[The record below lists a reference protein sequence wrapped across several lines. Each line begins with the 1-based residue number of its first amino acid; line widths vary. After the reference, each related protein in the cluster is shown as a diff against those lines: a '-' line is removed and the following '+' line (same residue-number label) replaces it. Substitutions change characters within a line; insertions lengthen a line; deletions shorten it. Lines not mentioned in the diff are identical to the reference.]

1 MFRRKGTNKNK
12 LWDSL
17 VAQWLGHNSFSAEGL
32 ASVPGG
38 GMKISQTTR
47 PKERKKKMCV
57 CVCAHV
63 CVCILAC
70 VQHTCEL
77 RRAINT
83 PDEMELYQGAFVV
96 LKLKHINSYYV
107 IIITVIIT
115 INSYKLLL
123 YDIKKLLQLLLSHFI
138 HV

>member
-12 LWDSL
+12 LWDSP

-38 GMKISQTTR
+38 GIKISQATQ
-47 PKERKKKMCV
+47 PKERKKKKCVCMCV
-57 CVCAHV
+57 RV

-70 VQHTCEL
+70 VRHMCKL

-115 INSYKLLL
+115 INSY
-123 YDIKKLLQLLLSHFI
+123 II
-138 HV
+138 II

>member
-47 PKERKKKMCV
+47 PKERKKKNVCLCVCTCV
-57 CVCAHV
+57 CVHTRLCAAHV
-63 CVCILAC
+63 
-70 VQHTCEL
+70 
-77 RRAINT
+77 
-83 PDEMELYQGAFVV
+83 
-96 LKLKHINSYYV
+96 
-107 IIITVIIT
+107 
-115 INSYKLLL
+115 
-123 YDIKKLLQLLLSHFI
+123 
-138 HV
+138 